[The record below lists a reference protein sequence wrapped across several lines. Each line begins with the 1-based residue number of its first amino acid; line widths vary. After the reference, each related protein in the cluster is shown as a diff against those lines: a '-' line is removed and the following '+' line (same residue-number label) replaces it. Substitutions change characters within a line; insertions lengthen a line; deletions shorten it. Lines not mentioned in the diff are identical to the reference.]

1 MKLSCLML
9 LLYCHIIFV
18 FFLWIKALMSCP
30 LGASLCTATQLLRVL
45 FVNKCSCIVYCMLYL
60 DPGLRFAQPRLQ
72 CLREHLTQII
82 LAAQSFQLSENIW
95 MLVHKRPVYL
105 YLYTSLAQWP
115 SRAGCP
121 LQLIFTIYVSSQQWR
136 SCYLVNVARITSQD
150 LPLFARI

>member
-1 MKLSCLML
+1 MKLSCLKL
-9 LLYCHIIFV
+9 LLYCHICV
-18 FFLWIKALMSCP
+18 LPLDKSTDVMSAWCFIVHCDP
-30 LGASLCTATQLLRVL
+30 VAESL

-60 DPGLRFAQPRLQ
+60 DPGLRFAQPRLH

-105 YLYTSLAQWP
+105 YLYTSLAQCP

-121 LQLIFTIYVSSQQWR
+121 LQLSFTIYVSSQQWR